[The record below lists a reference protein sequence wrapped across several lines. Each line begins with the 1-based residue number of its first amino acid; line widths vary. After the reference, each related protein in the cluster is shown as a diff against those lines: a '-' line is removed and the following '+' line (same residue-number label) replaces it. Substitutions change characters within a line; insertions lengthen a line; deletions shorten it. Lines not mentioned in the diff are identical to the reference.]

1 LRLGFEVDLPT
12 ELTMTLEDCLPSDL
26 RGPATTITPVAAG
39 LSGAG
44 VYRVEHDGRA
54 FALKVTGIGEDAGDW
69 RRALEIQRRAA
80 DAGLAPGIVHVDEA
94 RRAVVTVFVTDRSF
108 PELYLDPGTRAAALT
123 LLGRTVRRI
132 HALPLP
138 GEAGVR
144 DPRAFLAQLS
154 AGVRAPGFVLP
165 AFADAA
171 IDRVLTEAPPPA
183 RGAPVLGHNDLNP
196 TNFIYD
202 GERLL
207 VLDWAAAGP
216 IDAFYDLAVLA
227 VFLRMDEATCLS
239 LLAAYDGA
247 AAPAAALPDGFTY
260 HRRLAAALAGTMQLF
275 IARQMK
281 HPGASGGETLE
292 TALSLAEFYQ
302 RMRAG
307 ELKVGTP
314 DGQWAFGLALLKESL
329 SA

>member
-1 LRLGFEVDLPT
+1 
-12 ELTMTLEDCLPSDL
+12 MTLEDCLPFQL
-26 RGPATTITPVAAG
+26 RGPATTIVPIAAG

-44 VYRVEHDGRA
+44 VFR
-54 FALKVTGIGEDAGDW
+54 GEDAGAW
-69 RRALEIQRRAA
+69 RSALEIQRLAA

-94 RRAVVTVFVTDRSF
+94 RRAVVTVLVADRSF
-108 PELYLDPGTRAAALT
+108 PALYLDPGTRAAALT

-132 HALPLP
+132 HALPVP
-138 GEAGVR
+138 AGARVR
-144 DPRAFLAQLS
+144 DPHAFLTQLS

-165 AFADAA
+165 SFAAAA
-171 IDRVLTEAPPPA
+171 IDRALAEAPPPA
-183 RGAPVLGHNDLNP
+183 CGAPVLGHNDLNP

-216 IDAFYDLAVLA
+216 MDAFYDLAILA

-239 LLAAYDGA
+239 LLAAYDDA
-247 AAPAAALPDGFTY
+247 AAAASALPDGFTY
-260 HRRLAAALAGTMQLF
+260 HRLLAAALAGTMQLF
-275 IARQMK
+275 IARRMK
-281 HPGASGGETLE
+281 HAGATGAETLDN
-292 TALSLAEFYQ
+292 TLSLGEFYQ
-302 RMRAG
+302 RMRAA

-329 SA
+329 AV